1 MTTTLSYEKFTA
13 DSIAQSDEN
22 FKRLLME
29 NLGTLSSED
38 LSIMLRS
45 WRFWRRETQRAP
57 KGAWRT
63 WLFLG
68 GRGAGK
74 TRAGAEWVAQQVRER
89 SARRVALIGAT
100 HADVRQV
107 MIEGESGLLAVSEG
121 AQYEPSLRRVRWPG
135 TGARATVLSADEPNS
150 IRGHQFDLAWGDGDR
165 APPRRR

>member
-1 MTTTLSYEKFTA
+1 
-13 DSIAQSDEN
+13 
-22 FKRLLME
+22 ME

-165 APPRRR
+165 ALPRRR